1 MRSKKLL
8 SFVIQGTLE
17 NEHVL
22 CFILLCEAK
31 ITFLFLVHFVKK
43 KNKWVF
49 IAFAVCLGNDMT

>member
-22 CFILLCEAK
+22 CFILLCAAK

-43 KNKWVF
+43 KKNGFSLHLPCVW
-49 IAFAVCLGNDMT
+49 GMT